1 MRTKTKVKTR
11 MIAVDSVLREKL
23 CRIFKVGDR
32 AVRNALDW
40 SSDSEKARKIRFTAL
55 QNGGVEIAPVGGVD
69 GVLTFHDSDKDRMM
83 RQYLGNGAVI
93 ELSKATGV
101 GNVYF
106 GGEAVARYEDV
117 RVRNIEEIQHYAASF
132 GIKTTLMPLEYYNG
146 KKCVPLRDPEKHGV
160 MTAAN
165 YRQMV
170 HRGDLTVARSGGG
183 KGNYVPDSGGLLPDR
198 YRDQVALIFPD
209 SDAVMVAG
217 WIRENYRRDQAAIVF
232 FNDRD
237 RTGVDT
243 KPEKREEL
251 IVNASVINT
260 CIRLYDRAKTA
271 QRLMGK
277 DYQWEKMSAAIESLR
292 EQYGHTLP
300 TSPHRFRKKVAEYR
314 KDGYIS
320 LLSGKFGNQ
329 CARRMS
335 ALEERVVVSI
345 SCLENQPY
353 NTTVREMYE
362 MFVYGEL
369 RGLGLRDRRGAG
381 PVALCPQGEAP
392 WIPSEATIANYLNKP
407 KNKVL
412 IESRHRSRVDFFH
425 EQMPHMH
432 RHNGNYSLSQITM
445 DDVNLPRRMK
455 GNEEVMAYYAY
466 DVVSG
471 CRIGAAY
478 GRSKDDRLVVE
489 CFRDMFRLIAKT
501 GGDARRHRG
510 REPPHVEIQDRVP
523 QSRGGVQ
530 LRALL
535 RPAELAGE
543 ILGTAERRCQACRG
557 PQEPHGHR
565 PPVRQGQMAR

>member
-106 GGEAVARYEDV
+106 GGEAVARYE
-117 RVRNIEEIQHYAASF
+117 RCQSEKHRGNPALRGIL

-183 KGNYVPDSGGLLPDR
+183 KGNYVPIVVDSSPDR

-237 RTGVDT
+237 RTGVDP

-369 RGLGLRDRRGAG
+369 EVRDYET
-381 PVALCPQGEAP
+381 GEVLD
-392 WIPSEATIANYLNKP
+392 PSRFARKGRLHGYRARLPSPTI
-407 KNKVL
+407 
-412 IESRHRSRVDFFH
+412 ST
-425 EQMPHMH
+425 
-432 RHNGNYSLSQITM
+432 SL
-445 DDVNLPRRMK
+445 
-455 GNEEVMAYYAY
+455 
-466 DVVSG
+466 
-471 CRIGAAY
+471 
-478 GRSKDDRLVVE
+478 
-489 CFRDMFRLIAKT
+489 KT
-501 GGDARRHRG
+501 
-510 REPPHVEIQDRVP
+510 
-523 QSRGGVQ
+523 
-530 LRALL
+530 
-535 RPAELAGE
+535 
-543 ILGTAERRCQACRG
+543 RC
-557 PQEPHGHR
+557 
-565 PPVRQGQMAR
+565 